1 MPAIKE
7 TLEYRQGRL
16 GEILQI
22 AMYMHYGLR
31 IIDVGGSTNNRA
43 PLLHHRDLSLVAAD
57 GLAIRT
63 GPAFIEFK
71 TKRHHFDWRG
81 GAPDDPVKVP
91 ARTEEGIDL
100 RSYRQY
106 RAVREETNIPFVLSF
121 LSIEDGELL
130 CAAIDELPLP
140 RISQNTD
147 FPLANW
153 DVRSFRRAAR
163 FDPQRLDHFFRDPR
177 ADRWLDDLPSDKVML
192 RIVEY
197 LRPRDQEFKFYLEH
211 IFDQIERGWHRK

>member
-31 IIDVGGSTNNRA
+31 IIDIGGSTNNRA
-43 PLLHHRDLSLVAAD
+43 PLLHHRELSLVAAD

-81 GAPDDPVKVP
+81 GAPDDPVKIP
-91 ARTEEGIDL
+91 ARLEEGIDL

-106 RAVREETNIPFVLSF
+106 RAVREQTSVPFVLSI

-130 CAAIDELPLP
+130 CETIDKLPLP
-140 RISQNTD
+140 RISPNSD
-147 FPLANW
+147 FSLVNW
-153 DVRSFRRAAR
+153 DVRSFHKVAR
-163 FDPQRLDHFFRDPR
+163 FDPVRLGQFFRDPR
-177 ADRWLDDLPSDKVML
+177 ADRWLDDLPADHAML
-192 RIVEY
+192 RIVQY
-197 LRPRDQEFKFYLEH
+197 LRPSDDEFGPVLEH
-211 IFDQIERGWHRK
+211 LFDQIERGWHK

>member
-31 IIDVGGSTNNRA
+31 VIDIGGSTSNRA
-43 PLLHHRDLSLVAAD
+43 PLLHHRKLSLVAAD
-57 GLAIRT
+57 GLVIRT

-71 TKRHHFDWRG
+71 TKRRHFDWGG
-81 GAPDDPVKVP
+81 GAPDDPVKIS
-91 ARTEEGIDL
+91 ARLEEGIDL

-106 RAVREETNIPFVLSF
+106 RAVREQTSIPFVLSI
-121 LSIEDGELL
+121 LSIQDGELL
-130 CAAIDELPLP
+130 CEAIDKLPLP
-140 RISQNTD
+140 RVSPNPE
-147 FPLANW
+147 FALVNW
-153 DVRSFRRAAR
+153 DVRSFQRVAR
-163 FDPQRLDHFFRDPR
+163 FDPDRLGKFFCDPR
-177 ADRWLDDLPSDKVML
+177 ADRWLDDLPADHAML

-197 LRPRDQEFKFYLEH
+197 LRPSDQEFGQVLEYL
-211 IFDQIERGWHRK
+211 FDLVERGWHK

>member
-1 MPAIKE
+1 MPALKE
-7 TLEYRQGRL
+7 TLQYRQGRL

-31 IIDVGGSTNNRA
+31 IIDIGGSTNNRA
-43 PLLHHRDLSLVAAD
+43 PLLHHRELSLVAAD

-71 TKRHHFDWRG
+71 TKSHHFDWNG
-81 GAPDDPVKVP
+81 GSPDDAVKVP
-91 ARTEEGIDL
+91 VRTEEGIDL

-106 RAVREETNIPFVLSF
+106 RAAREQTNIPFVLSI

-130 CAAIDELPLP
+130 CATIDELPLP
-140 RISQNTD
+140 RLSGNAD
-147 FPLANW
+147 FQLANW
-153 DVRSFRRAAR
+153 DVRAFQRVAR
-163 FDPQRLDHFFRDPR
+163 FDSDRLAAFFRDPR
-177 ADRWLDDLPSDKVML
+177 ADRWLADLPSDHTML
-192 RIVEY
+192 RMVEY
-197 LRPRDQEFKFYLEH
+197 FRPRDQEFEFYLQH